1 VFTINR
7 NPSPADLRK
16 FGWAMLGGFGGLGAL
31 LWVIHWWRVS
41 GGGPFEWSGDGL
53 QVTVLCLW
61 ALGLVL
67 CVLSLLSP
75 TLAKPVYVAWMT
87 VTVPVGI
94 VVSTVFLTLLFFIVL
109 PLFSI
114 VVRAGDPLRRRLT
127 RGDTY
132 WEDHKPYEPTLERMN
147 RLF

>member
-1 VFTINR
+1 MFAVNR
-7 NPSPADLRK
+7 NPSAADLRK

-41 GGGPFEWSGDGL
+41 EGALFEWSGHGV

-67 CVLSLLSP
+67 WVLSLLSLA
-75 TLAKPVYVAWMT
+75 LAKPVYVFWMM

-94 VVSTVFLTLLFFIVL
+94 VVSTVLLTLLFFIVL
-109 PLFSI
+109 PIFAVI
-114 VVRAGDPLRRRLT
+114 VRAGDPLRKRLT
-127 RGDTY
+127 PDDTY
-132 WEDHKPYEPTLERMN
+132 WEDHEPYEPTLERMR